1 MSLVE
6 SLTPFA
12 ARNTLYYFL
21 SRKGSIVESAPN
33 SPELAGFRL
42 VKRLNEELHGSLD
55 PHLLSLDMINEWL
68 GRLGHGLP
76 HSRLLQ
82 TLILRSPGILGLRA
96 ISIILLNESDTAT
109 NYSSHGYP
117 AVATKL
123 LDLYTTMEERLPS
136 VDAMLTGKPVIL
148 SNRAEIEEYGV
159 YLRAWVLY
167 IPWLNSLMAFPLV
180 NNGLVI
186 GSVVWG
192 FDENHEAEGWES
204 KLFTALSMI
213 VQSMVPNPTA
223 DFEPGIQS
231 VMSEDGS
238 SEPEEGPTILET
250 KYRMTLR
257 QVAVA
262 RMIAD
267 GASNRE
273 IAKALYFSESMARY
287 ETVKIYER
295 LRVKNRAHAAGIIR
309 SIL

>member
-1 MSLVE
+1 ME
-6 SLTPFA
+6 S
-12 ARNTLYYFL
+12 
-21 SRKGSIVESAPN
+21 VPN

-55 PHLLSLDMINEWL
+55 PHILSLDMINEWL

-76 HSRLLQ
+76 DSRLLQ

-96 ISIILLNESDTAT
+96 ISIILLNESNTAT
-109 NYSSHGYP
+109 NFSSHGYP
-117 AVATKL
+117 EAANKL
-123 LDLYTTMEERLPS
+123 LDVYTTMEERLPS

-148 SNRAEIEEYGV
+148 SNRREIEEYGV
-159 YLRAWVLY
+159 YLSAWVSY

-180 NNGLVI
+180 SNGLLI

-192 FDENHEAEGWES
+192 FDENREAEGWES

-213 VQSMVPNPTA
+213 IQSMVPNQPP
-223 DFEPGIQS
+223 DFEPGIHS
-231 VMSEDGS
+231 AKSEENS
-238 SEPEEGPTILET
+238 AEQEEGSTILET

-257 QVAVA
+257 QVAIA

-273 IAKALYFSESMARY
+273 IAKALFFSESMARY

-295 LRVKNRAHAAGIIR
+295 LRVKNRAQAAGIIR